1 VFALAIVVG
10 APASI
15 NAQEVTL
22 AGFAFGGLAAEV
34 SSRFPFAADVIQGL
48 SVESLAGPSA
58 MSRIVVE
65 RSRAAQNSSFDLTFD
80 SLASLRDSDQALVAA
95 LVLTGET
102 VFTENFSNYHKV
114 YVSLRGDALLFDYQ
128 SKTVVKTTPL
138 SAVSFDVTAAA
149 PTAQQIRSHV
159 SRLLRGPEAESLV
172 SQFVH
177 AMSVTTLPAPGMR
190 TFQVRTVDIASA
202 ALAQFPPALQSAGL
216 ARSLV
221 VDALESSIASATG
234 VPLVPS
240 RVTHATGVMYLRFE
254 DAYDYELTIPAGDYV
269 FDLTLTRLAKAEYAS
284 NNVATTYIFGAFV
297 EMELL
302 EPLLEK
308 VFFSSSLINGETAV
322 VPAGRLAANDFPGYE
337 DALRGLFRKF
347 ASAIAGA
354 NLSWVSEASPE
365 VDIADQIRQT
375 SELIRRS
382 R

>member
-1 VFALAIVVG
+1 MLALAIVVG

-34 SSRFPFAADVIQGL
+34 SSRFPYAADVIQGL
-48 SVESLAGPSA
+48 SFESLAGAA
-58 MSRIVVE
+58 MSRTVVE
-65 RSRAAQNSSFDLTFD
+65 RSRAVRNSSFDLIFD
-80 SLASLRDSDQALVAA
+80 SLASLRGSDQALVAA

-102 VFTENFSNYHKV
+102 VFTENLGDYHRF
-114 YVSLRGDALLFDYQ
+114 YVSLRGDALFFDYQ

-138 SAVSFDVTAAA
+138 SAVVFDVAEAA

-159 SRLLRGPEAESLV
+159 SQLLAGLGAESLV

-216 ARSLV
+216 ASSLV

-240 RVTHATGVMYLRFE
+240 RVTHATGVMRLRFE
-254 DAYDYELTIPAGDYV
+254 DASDYELTIPEGDYV
-269 FDLTLTRLAKAEYAS
+269 FDVELERLVKAEYAS
-284 NNVATTYIFGAFV
+284 NNVATTYLFGALV

-302 EPLLEK
+302 EPLLGQA
-308 VFFSSSLINGETAV
+308 FFSSSLRNGETSV
-322 VPAGRLAANDFPGYE
+322 VPAGRLAADDFPAYQA
-337 DALRGLFRKF
+337 ALRGLFRKF
-347 ASAIAGA
+347 ASAIADA
-354 NLSWVSEASPE
+354 DLSWVSEASPE
-365 VDIADQIRQT
+365 ADIAAQVRRT
-375 SELIRRS
+375 SELVRRS